1 MNVALGTDGVA
12 GNNDLNPPGKGVAG
26 DPGTLPERQV
36 LHMVTLGDTRALE
49 LGEKTGSLV
58 AGKAVDI
65 NTIDHPAPADRG
77 ADTQTPYP
85 VEWHPRHDPG
95 ESHAPGSQC
104 R

>member
-1 MNVALGTDGVA
+1 MARLLEAGMNVALGTDGVA

-49 LGEKTGSLV
+49 LGGKTGSLV

-65 NTIDHPAPADRG
+65 NTIDHPAPVSYTHLTLPTILD
-77 ADTQTPYP
+77 
-85 VEWHPRHDPG
+85 V
-95 ESHAPGSQC
+95 
-104 R
+104 